1 MKNEKMKWTDVGV
14 VAFMY
19 IVCAYFYYQTVHLAE
34 EIQSYPRFTVTLL
47 FGPTTLYLVQMLI
60 AAFRNGTEGG
70 ADKVFKGFQPA
81 QFFVTLAAV
90 ILYVIAINFLGFYIA
105 TAIFLVCLLLY
116 LKVPY
121 LHTAIAVVVIL
132 ALVYFAFAKFLGV
145 RLPKGTLLKALNLVK

>member
-1 MKNEKMKWTDVGV
+1 MKLTYVGV
-14 VAFMY
+14 VIFMY
-19 IVCAYFYYQTVHLAE
+19 AVCGYFFAKSLSLPT
-34 EIQSYPRFTVTLL
+34 EIQSYPKFTVSAL
-47 FGPTTLYLVQMLI
+47 FFLTTLYLVQMLI
-60 AAFRNGTEGG
+60 AAFKNGVESG